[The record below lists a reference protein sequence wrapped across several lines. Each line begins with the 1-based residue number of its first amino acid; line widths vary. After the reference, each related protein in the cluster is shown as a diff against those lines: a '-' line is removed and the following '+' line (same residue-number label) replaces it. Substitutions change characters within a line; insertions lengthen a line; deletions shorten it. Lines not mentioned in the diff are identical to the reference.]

1 MGGQLREQN
10 LGFPP
15 RFLFVQPIG
24 DRRGNKPYASGSY
37 NAILAE
43 RETDDRGRDRG
54 ISGWSRNTCHDQV
67 W

>member
-15 RFLFVQPIG
+15 RFLFVQRIG
-24 DRRGNKPYASGSY
+24 NRRGNKPYASGSY
-37 NAILAE
+37 NAIMAE

-54 ISGWSRNTCHDQV
+54 ISG
-67 W
+67 